1 MGTAGRTGLG
11 LPLANRRQNDDL
23 RGSRTLELKL
33 IRKSVLACFIVIAIS
48 ACSSATTATG
58 DSPTQKRSTITTEE
72 IQKISN
78 PGWSAYDLI
87 SRVRPEWLRARNPQ
101 TLREPD
107 PIYPIIY
114 LDDIEN
120 GEIESLKDITISRV
134 ASVQYIT
141 AYDTTARFGKTYVGG
156 AIMVRTH

>member
-1 MGTAGRTGLG
+1 M
-11 LPLANRRQNDDL
+11 
-23 RGSRTLELKL
+23 
-33 IRKSVLACFIVIAIS
+33 RKMIVLAAAALTFS
-48 ACSSATTATG
+48 ACSSATTSG
-58 DSPTQKRSTITTEE
+58 GSPNERRSNITAEE
-72 IQKISN
+72 IKQVSN

-87 SRVRPEWLRARNPQ
+87 SKVRPEWLRARNAQ

-120 GEIESLKDITISRV
+120 GDIESLKDITISRV
-134 ASVQYIT
+134 ASVQFIT
-141 AYDTTARFGKTYVGG
+141 PYETTARFGQTYAGG